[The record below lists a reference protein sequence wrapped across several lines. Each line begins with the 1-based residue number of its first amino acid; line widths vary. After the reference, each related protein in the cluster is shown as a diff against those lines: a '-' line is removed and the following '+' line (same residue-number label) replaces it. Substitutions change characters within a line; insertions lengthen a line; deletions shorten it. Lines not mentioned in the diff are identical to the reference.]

1 MGLTRIHIHICYFI
15 LTQLILN
22 YKIFW
27 HNFRYGEGNT
37 ISFGYD
43 KAEMPHA
50 LVWDGGEGG
59 GVSEDSTCNSPKS
72 EYRYV
77 IFNFLCMINGC
88 NLHVRT
94 SQNHHRR

>member
-1 MGLTRIHIHICYFI
+1 MGLTSIHIHICYFI

-27 HNFRYGEGNT
+27 HNYRYGEGNT

-59 GVSEDSTCNSPKS
+59 GGSVKTRRVTVPNQSTDMSS
-72 EYRYV
+72 L
-77 IFNFLCMINGC
+77 IFCA
-88 NLHVRT
+88 
-94 SQNHHRR
+94 